1 MEAPKDAKQRRNKRV
16 LIMQELV
23 IDGKP
28 AGQAIDLSMDGMYV
42 STRAKFAKGDIVTI
56 RFQLDNEPM
65 EVKGRILYRHEGI
78 GMGVKF
84 VSIKSEDGQRIAA
97 HIEKVSTARAAQ
109 APAQR
114 KQVLIID
121 DTHFYQSVYQQR
133 LMSEGYSV
141 LLARNGVEGLKI
153 LMETRPDLI
162 LLDLVM
168 EGMDGYKVLQIIKSE
183 PNLKDIPVIVISVKG
198 ASQEVSRAMELGAA
212 DYLVKATTSPHQ
224 VAQKIRKLF
233 Q

>member
-1 MEAPKDAKQRRNKRV
+1 MESAKGAKQRKNKRV

-42 STRAKFAKGDIVTI
+42 STRAKFTKGDVVTI
-56 RFQLDNEPM
+56 RFQLDDEPM

-84 VSIKSEDGQRIAA
+84 VSIKSEDAQRIAL
-97 HIEKVSTARAAQ
+97 HIEKVSNARAAE
-109 APAQR
+109 APDQR

-121 DTHFYQSVYQQR
+121 DTLFYQTVYQQR

-141 LLARNGVEGLKI
+141 LTARNGLEGLKI
-153 LMETRPDLI
+153 LMEKRPDLI
-162 LLDLVM
+162 LLDLIM

-198 ASQEVSRAMELGAA
+198 SSQEVSRAMELGAS
-212 DYLVKATTSPHQ
+212 DYMVKATTSPHQ

-233 Q
+233 H